1 MSVGNRRNSRWVK
14 DKCHGTL
21 EQMDS
26 VAGVLQY
33 MTVLER
39 LKNQV
44 NSVLSAHRRLSL
56 ITPFLFSQAALHH
69 LSLPWPSLHPP
80 LF

>member
-1 MSVGNRRNSRWVK
+1 
-14 DKCHGTL
+14 
-21 EQMDS
+21 MDS

-56 ITPFLFSQAALHH
+56 ITPFLFSQAALNH
-69 LSLPWPSLHPP
+69 LSLPWASLHPP